1 MTSVYFR
8 HYLKIISAGILLLL
22 FIRGIPAESPAT
34 VSENGQN
41 AEGLLNDSVPGHSL
55 PAPAGSAGV
64 SESAGTAD
72 VRETAVRAEESL
84 PEKTPLLSEP
94 AENIAEGEADPEN
107 GTVPENEAELDPQL
121 TALKELDDKTVLILS
136 LDAGA
141 VEKLKE
147 KSGVSAETPNLD
159 VLILPETEDESM
171 TVEAIWLK
179 VQALCGDSLKFF
191 QTRWR
196 EMLYALC
203 GFAVT
208 WVGVRVLR
216 FLTELCFASFVKRT
230 KTLND
235 DFIFRAFL
243 PPFLAFFWIIGVY
256 FCLLPFLGEFHYS
269 DRLILALIASDFTWL
284 LYRLIGAADHI
295 ICLYFHGKKRIFN
308 KLIFDA
314 VRKTA
319 RIILV
324 LAAIC
329 IIGQTILRLNVS
341 ALLAAAGIFGLA
353 IAFAVKDTISNF
365 LSSFMMLFDN
375 SFQLGDRIRTGTIDG
390 DVEAV
395 DFRSTRIRAL
405 NGHLYSVPNAVLGTE
420 IIENVSQR
428 PGIRHDFEL
437 GLTYSTTPEQME
449 RAVQIVR
456 ELISDPQKFIQSPT
470 RSLVTFSGF
479 GDWALTI
486 KVTLWFN
493 TQIFV
498 ESERWKHELNMAIL
512 RRFNEE
518 GLAFAYP
525 THTVELSGMPQRRS
539 LDGMP
544 TEPDGNSLASENA
557 DIKRT
562 H

>member
-1 MTSVYFR
+1 MLLRLGQFSAASASDSDTRLLRFIRTAFPPGAYFMISVHSFHCLR
-8 HYLKIISAGILLLL
+8 TISRKSVFLFLIFLIFLLLCFTSAFQTAAAAETL
-22 FIRGIPAESPAT
+22 QPLEDQPTSAAQAPLNAEPDSEHPAVSDET
-34 VSENGQN
+34 VSEN
-41 AEGLLNDSVPGHSL
+41 
-55 PAPAGSAGV
+55 
-64 SESAGTAD
+64 
-72 VRETAVRAEESL
+72 ETA
-84 PEKTPLLSEP
+84 P
-94 AENIAEGEADPEN
+94 DPR
-107 GTVPENEAELDPQL
+107 L
-121 TALKELDDKTVLILS
+121 TALQELDEKTVLILS

-141 VEKLKE
+141 IEKLKE
-147 KSGVSAETPNLD
+147 NSSTSADTSDLD
-159 VLILPETEDESM
+159 VLILPESEDEPM
-171 TVEAIWLK
+171 TVLAIWLK
-179 VQALCGDSLKFF
+179 FQTFCGSSLDFFYKRWGEILYSLCGI
-191 QTRWR
+191 
-196 EMLYALC
+196 
-203 GFAVT
+203 AVT
-208 WVGVRVLR
+208 WIGVLVLR

-243 PPFLAFFWIIGVY
+243 PPFLAFFWIVGIY
-256 FCLLPFLGEFHYS
+256 FSILPFLGEYHYS
-269 DRLILALIASDFTWL
+269 ERLILALIAADFTWL

-314 VRKTA
+314 ARKTT

-437 GLTYSTTPEQME
+437 GLPYSTTPEQME
-449 RAVQIVR
+449 QVVQIVR

-479 GDWALTI
+479 GDWALKI
-486 KVTLWFN
+486 KVMLWFN
-493 TQIFV
+493 TQVFV
-498 ESERWKHELNMAIL
+498 EAERWKHELNLAIL
-512 RRFNEE
+512 RRFREE
-518 GLAFAYP
+518 ELKFAYP
-525 THTVELSGMPQRRS
+525 TQTVELSGRPLLQTADKTFS
-539 LDGMP
+539 TP
-544 TEPDGNSLASENA
+544 ENTVTA
-557 DIKRT
+557 NN